1 MNKKQW
7 FSLAVG
13 CTVPFLSHAANPW
26 LPASQQWQASL
37 GILQQTADELYAGE
51 TRAALPTDL
60 EQTSFTLNASYGVN
74 HALALDLST
83 GYAKSDFI
91 EVPGLS
97 PNAEESGLQDVR
109 LGVRYLLRD
118 EVVTE
123 DFTLTADAAFI
134 IGGGYDVGALNSIG
148 DDADG
153 VETSLHIGRQ
163 FSNNI
168 ALAAQLGYRWRGDAV
183 PNERFGSADA
193 TYRFNS
199 VLAARVGYSFVNANS
214 GIDIGSAT
222 FTPARF
228 PEVEEDYQLLS
239 GGVSLAITPQTAI
252 QLSYG
257 QKVDGRN
264 TARSDVWAAHLGV
277 SW

>member
-1 MNKKQW
+1 MNKTQW
-7 FSLAVG
+7 FSVAIA
-13 CTVPFLSHAANPW
+13 CTAPFITHAANPW

-37 GILQQTADELYAGE
+37 GILQQSADELYAGE

-60 EQTSFTLNASYGVN
+60 EQTSLALNASYGIN

-91 EVPGLS
+91 AVPGLS
-97 PNAEESGLQDVR
+97 PDDEESGLQDVR

-123 DFTLTADAAFI
+123 DFTVTADAAFI
-134 IGGGYDVGALNSIG
+134 VGGGYDVGALNSIG

-153 VETSLHIGRQ
+153 VETSLQIGRQ
-163 FSNNI
+163 FSSNV

-193 TYRFNS
+193 VYRFNS
-199 VLAARVGYSFVNANS
+199 VFAARLGYSFVNANS

-228 PEVEEDYQLLS
+228 PEVEEDYQLVS
-239 GGVSLAITPQTAI
+239 GGVSLTVTSKTSL

-264 TARSDVWAAHLGV
+264 TARSDVWAASVGM